1 MSKAFFDELH
11 ITALMAAPSA
21 GRRSGHH
28 TPSDI
33 KKAAALFKAADCMG
47 VSKDCCATAFFLLPS
62 PGRKSLFISIL
73 RNQSYFQTTSI
84 LLICKINKKVAHTD
98 LLGGT
103 TFQIH
108 MSI

>member
-1 MSKAFFDELH
+1 
-11 ITALMAAPSA
+11 
-21 GRRSGHH
+21 
-28 TPSDI
+28 
-33 KKAAALFKAADCMG
+33 
-47 VSKDCCATAFFLLPS
+47 LPS
-62 PGRKSLFISIL
+62 SGRKSLFVSIL
-73 RNQSYFQTTSI
+73 RNQSYFQMTSI